1 MLTPS
6 EFRALGRF
14 TLVGA
19 TGFVI
24 DAGIL
29 TLLAQGVALNIY
41 IARLF
46 SFAGAVLAT
55 WALNRAFVFTAK
67 AAVRSRATTATEL
80 AQYLLVQ
87 SGGAAVNLA
96 LFAGQIMVWPMLRDY
111 PVIPLAVASVLA
123 LIVNFIGMRLWVFG
137 GVRKRSESA

>member
-1 MLTPS
+1 MTPS
-6 EFRALGRF
+6 DFRALGRF
-14 TLVGA
+14 TLVGT
-19 TGFVI
+19 TGFLI

-29 TLLAQGVALNIY
+29 TLLAQGLDLNIY

-55 WALNRAFVFTAK
+55 WSLNRAFVFTAK

-87 SGGAAVNLA
+87 SGGAVVNLA

-111 PVIPLAVASVLA
+111 PVVPLAVASVLA
-123 LIVNFIGMRLWVFG
+123 LLVNFIGMRLWVFG

>member
-1 MLTPS
+1 VS

-19 TGFVI
+19 TGFLI

-29 TLLAQGVALNIY
+29 TLLAQGVGLNIY
-41 IARLF
+41 VARIF

-67 AAVRSRATTATEL
+67 TAVTSPATTATEL
-80 AQYLLVQ
+80 AHYLLVQ
-87 SGGAAVNLA
+87 SGGAVVNLA
-96 LFAGQIMVWPMLRDY
+96 LFAGQIVVWPMLREY
-111 PVIPLAVASVLA
+111 PVVPLAAASVLA
-123 LIVNFIGMRLWVFG
+123 LVVNFIGMRLWVFG